1 MCKKWTNTLEVD
13 FQSLGVV
20 SWGEDVSLFC
30 PVFYAAMMT
39 RILSQGRPQK
49 PGYGVVVENITGRGR
64 VKGGSKWQKV
74 WEGGGSTPEGTEGG
88 GLESHQV
95 VCKCWSPTSTGRVP
109 QYQLLFYRTDVAFS
123 SRLEKW
129 CLLPKTP
136 GNPNH
141 HHRGPHW
148 IINAAWDWQIWC
160 SSQIFSSFSRYTYM
174 YFNILVKTAKNPTT
188 KLTPEIWPWHKS

>member
-1 MCKKWTNTLEVD
+1 MGQVKKCPNHTHRHTQMTNSVFFWVQSVGTGGKALVCKKWTNTLEVD

-30 PVFYAAMMT
+30 PVFYAATMT

-123 SRLEKW
+123 SRLEK
-129 CLLPKTP
+129 
-136 GNPNH
+136 
-141 HHRGPHW
+141 
-148 IINAAWDWQIWC
+148 
-160 SSQIFSSFSRYTYM
+160 
-174 YFNILVKTAKNPTT
+174 
-188 KLTPEIWPWHKS
+188 